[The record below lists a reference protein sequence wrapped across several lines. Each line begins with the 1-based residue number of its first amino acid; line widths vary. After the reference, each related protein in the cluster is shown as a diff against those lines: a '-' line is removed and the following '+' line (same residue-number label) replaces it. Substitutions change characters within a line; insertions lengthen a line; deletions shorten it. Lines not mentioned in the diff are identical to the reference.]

1 MNLDVAA
8 GLLGDA
14 RRLVVL
20 SGAGVS
26 TESGV
31 PDFRSPGGIWSRF
44 DPNDFSFDK
53 FVDDPARFWQLR
65 AKLMLALD
73 LDNVRPNPAHEAI
86 ARASASPRFLGHVT
100 QNIDGLFHE
109 AGHADEKLVEI
120 HGSARTV
127 RCLDCLGFFPFEVA
141 REQVERDE
149 LPPACPTCGGSLK
162 PGTVLFGEQLPR
174 DALARAAEWTRHTDC
189 VLVVGSSLS
198 VYPIAALPQEA
209 LDGGASLVIVNDG
222 ATSYDGMAD
231 AVVRG
236 KAGKIVPDVLR
247 RAGFD

>member
-1 MNLDVAA
+1 MDIDIAA
-8 GLLGDA
+8 GILADA
-14 RRLVVL
+14 RRVVVL

-44 DPNDFSFDK
+44 DPNDFSFDR
-53 FVDDPARFWQLR
+53 FVDDPAGFWELR

-73 LDNVRPNPAHEAI
+73 LDHVRPNPAHEAI

-109 AGHADEKLVEI
+109 AGHEDNKLVEI

-127 RCLDCLGFFPFEVA
+127 RCIDCLGFFPYEVA
-141 REQVERDE
+141 REQVERGE
-149 LPPACPTCGGSLK
+149 LPPACPTCAGPLK
-162 PGTVLFGEQLPR
+162 PGTVLFGEQLP
-174 DALARAAEWTRHTDC
+174 ALALVRAAEWTRHTDC

-209 LDGGASLVIVNDG
+209 LDAGASLVIVNEAPTSFDG
-222 ATSYDGMAD
+222 SAD

-236 KAGKIVPDVLR
+236 KAGTIVPDILR
-247 RAGFD
+247 GAGLG